1 MPIKT
6 SLTIL
11 AFIGLLLLPRV
22 APALRNFASFDPQLI
37 AKVVDLPLPKLKT
50 ESLPDVEDLSSARL
64 EVRAP
69 SNLIDPTHALDHF
82 YAALLRGGTTRIL
95 HYGDSPTTG
104 DLITADARAML
115 QKQFGD
121 AGVGFILI
129 TRPWA
134 WYNHRGVEMDASST
148 WKIDIAGI
156 AQLKD
161 GMHGLGGVSFIG
173 STGASAR
180 WRLKTRQ
187 DTIEV
192 AYLSQPDGGAFAV
205 DAGDKELGVV
215 ETASQVTKDTA
226 PGAAPESAA
235 PSAPSTNAPSASPT
249 KAPGFAAFEI
259 PAGATK
265 FAVRVTRG
273 TVRLYGVEFR
283 RHSNG
288 VIYSSLG
295 INGAN
300 VTVLSRLVNGPHW
313 TAELRHYKPS
323 LVIVNYG
330 TNESGY
336 PKFVDTSWGPEM
348 REVVRRLHAALPD
361 AAVLLMSPMDR
372 GEKNAAGEIA
382 TVQALPRLVS
392 IERQVAAETGAAFF
406 NTFEAMGGA
415 GTMARWYT
423 SDPRLVSADFIH
435 PTSNGA
441 KIVGELLYNSLS
453 DGYNEY
459 KLRQLNPQ
467 AISSG
472 STGTVGLQAHPKD
485 ESKGV
490 PSKAGSR
497 PGGSKPGLMHV
508 PHGSKNVEP

>member
-11 AFIGLLLLPRV
+11 GLIGLLLLPRV
-22 APALRNFASFDPQLI
+22 APALKSFASFDAQLI
-37 AKVVDLPLPKLKT
+37 ANVIDLPLPKLKT
-50 ESLPDVEDLSSARL
+50 EALPDLEDLRATRL

-69 SNLIDPTHALDHF
+69 SNLIDPTHSLDHF
-82 YAALLRGGTTRIL
+82 YAALLKGGTTRIL

-129 TRPWA
+129 ARPWA
-134 WYNHRGVEMDASST
+134 WYNHRGVEMDASS
-148 WKIDIAGI
+148 WKIDVALV

-173 STGASAR
+173 SAGATAH
-180 WRLKTRQ
+180 WRTKTRQ

-205 DAGDKELGVV
+205 DADDKELGVI
-215 ETASQVTKDTA
+215 ETAPRATHED
-226 PGAAPESAA
+226 APEPAPPTAA
-235 PSAPSTNAPSASPT
+235 STKT
-249 KAPGFAAFEI
+249 PGYAAFEI
-259 PAGATK
+259 PGGATK

-273 TVRLYGVEFR
+273 TVRLYGVELR
-283 RHSNG
+283 GHSNG

-300 VTVLSRLVNGPHW
+300 VTVLSHLINGPHW
-313 TAELRHYKPS
+313 SAVLRHYKPS

-336 PKFVDTSWGPEM
+336 PKFVDTSWAPEM

-361 AAVLLMSPMDR
+361 ASVLLMSPMDR
-372 GEKNAAGEIA
+372 GEKNAAGEI
-382 TVQALPRLVS
+382 TTMQALPRLVS
-392 IERQVAAETGAAFF
+392 IESKVAAETGVAFF
-406 NTFEAMGGA
+406 NTFQAMGGA
-415 GTMARWYT
+415 GTMARWYAAE
-423 SDPRLVSADFIH
+423 PRLVSADFIH
-435 PTSNGA
+435 PTSYGA
-441 KIVGELLYNSLS
+441 KIVGELLYKSLS

-459 KLRQLNPQ
+459 KLRQLNHQSTESSSAGRAESQ
-467 AISSG
+467 AQPDSVPS
-472 STGTVGLQAHPKD
+472 AP
-485 ESKGV
+485 ESKNV
-490 PSKAGSR
+490 PAKT
-497 PGGSKPGLMHV
+497 GSKPE
-508 PHGSKNVEP
+508 SKNVEP